1 MSFKNK
7 QYTDWTALSG
17 NFDSLPYHVKR
28 EIYYPE
34 ASDADIGH
42 IYDMLT
48 TIVDTLSTQH
58 NISIDLGGDAFKLNH
73 RKAIKAKFPKP

>member
-7 QYTDWTALSG
+7 QYTDWAALSG
-17 NFDSLPYHVKR
+17 NFDNLPYQVKR
-28 EIYYPE
+28 EVHYPE